1 MKQFHNLTLLLIAM
15 VILPGLMLAQRT
27 ITGQVTDAET
37 GETLIGANI
46 LVVGTSSGTISD
58 IDGNYELVMPEGY
71 DLLSFSYTGYSTQ
84 EVKVTA
90 SNILNVQ
97 MSSGTILD
105 EVVVIGY
112 GTVKR
117 EDATGSVETI
127 SSESFNRGA
136 ITSTQELIAGKVA
149 GVSISPSSD
158 PGGGATIRIRGGS
171 SLNASNDPLVVIDGV
186 PVESRGV
193 AGGRNILNL
202 VNPND
207 VENVTVLKDAS
218 ATDIYVS

>member
-1 MKQFHNLTLLLIAM
+1 MKRFHNLTLLLIAM

-105 EVVVIGY
+105 EVAILKSFFPSVII
-112 GTVKR
+112 V
-117 EDATGSVETI
+117 
-127 SSESFNRGA
+127 
-136 ITSTQELIAGKVA
+136 
-149 GVSISPSSD
+149 P
-158 PGGGATIRIRGGS
+158 
-171 SLNASNDPLVVIDGV
+171 ASN
-186 PVESRGV
+186 
-193 AGGRNILNL
+193 
-202 VNPND
+202 
-207 VENVTVLKDAS
+207 
-218 ATDIYVS
+218 